1 MIVNFPVPQKDELI
15 SSVLARFVVRHGLE
29 SPKVALDLLFGD
41 RKVVTSALFQGR
53 INLLLERVG
62 HIWSTS
68 EQEVVYQHSMLPLFA
83 PFLPSSQVMKIVED
97 VSFKKGNSVSL
108 RTGMNASLLNWR
120 ENYMFCPQCWE
131 SEKRELG
138 FVYWHRSH
146 QVPGV
151 TCCSIHNCKLV
162 DSDKSMQHKQR
173 HAFVVPQIEQ
183 GKMVSCSKVEPKSR
197 EVLLSKMVTQLFEL
211 PSGSSILSGISSDKW
226 SAFYSDYALKNGFLS
241 GKRIDHKRIEQ
252 AVIAFW
258 GKNWLNQ
265 NDLFFEG
272 NGSWLRRIFQK
283 HRRGFSYLQH
293 FVVWLA
299 LEQDFIDVYERL
311 CIVESFQKKVK
322 RTRLTT
328 TNLDV
333 KEVRLC
339 WLDLRRRRPADS
351 LTELRASKEGAR
363 FYTWL
368 YRHDKLWLDKNKPK
382 KVMNYVNS
390 RVDWLARDNKLVRQL
405 MTILLSN
412 DLQLE
417 GPRRSKSWYANQLG
431 IKAMVE
437 KHSNKLPKVSSFFCK
452 YAESIEEYQC
462 RRLAR
467 VVSELVL
474 KNEQLIPIC
483 EVERYAGLSEQR
495 NTHAARLILSE
506 SVSAWLLSQV
516 ISR

>member
-1 MIVNFPVPQKDELI
+1 
-15 SSVLARFVVRHGLE
+15 
-29 SPKVALDLLFGD
+29 
-41 RKVVTSALFQGR
+41 
-53 INLLLERVG
+53 
-62 HIWSTS
+62 
-68 EQEVVYQHSMLPLFA
+68 MLPLFA

-131 SEKRELG
+131 SEKRKLG

-183 GKMVSCSKVEPKSR
+183 DKIVSCSEVEPNSR
-197 EVLLSKMVTQLFEL
+197 EALLSEMVMQLFEL
-211 PSGSSILSGISSDKW
+211 PSENSIFSGISSGKW
-226 SAFYSDYALKNGFLS
+226 STFYSNYALKHGLLI

-252 AVIAFW
+252 VVIAFW
-258 GKNWLNQ
+258 GKDWLKQ

-299 LEQDFIDVYERL
+299 VERDPINVFSRLEQVTAQP
-311 CIVESFQKKVK
+311 IVIKKPCSSNSEK
-322 RTRLTT
+322 
-328 TNLDV
+328 DV
-333 KEVRLC
+333 KTQRSA
-339 WLDLRRRRPADS
+339 WLKLRRELPEVS
-351 LTELRASKEGAR
+351 LKAIRQSQEGAR
-363 FYTWL
+363 LYIWL
-368 YRHDKLWLDKNKPK
+368 YRHDKVWLNLNKPDRL
-382 KVMNYVNS
+382 VNYVNS
-390 RVDWLARDNKLVRQL
+390 RVDWSVRDRDLVKSL
-405 MTILLSN
+405 MKIM
-412 DLQLE
+412 LE
-417 GPRRSKSWYANQLG
+417 NEFNLDGPRRSMSWYANQLG
-431 IKAMVE
+431 IKSMVE
-437 KHSNKLPKVSSFFCK
+437 KHLSKLPKIDLFFTK
-452 YAESIEEYQC
+452 YAESIDEYQC

-467 VVSELVL
+467 VLADLVL

-483 EVERYAGLSEQR
+483 EVERYAGLSER
-495 NTHAARLILSE
+495 RKREAARHIISTDIKTWQ
-506 SVSAWLLSQV
+506 VSQV
-516 ISR
+516 IPR